1 MSGFLFIAYL
11 FFEKK
16 IIFLFSSAAG
26 SNIYGLWIL
35 AGDLG
40 YVIVFPQF
48 FMAVHW
54 PEYVNTDGSI
64 GAAIIGIGSVLNCC
78 SNILISLHKITVH
91 QF

>member
-1 MSGFLFIAYL
+1 MAYL
-11 FFEKK
+11 FFEKR
-16 IIFLFSSAAG
+16 IIFMFSSAAG

-54 PEYVNTDGSI
+54 PEYVNADGSI
-64 GAAIIGIGSVLNCC
+64 AGAIIGIGRV
-78 SNILISLHKITVH
+78 
-91 QF
+91 

>member
-1 MSGFLFIAYL
+1 MPMCFRKIVFFLT
-11 FFEKK
+11 
-16 IIFLFSSAAG
+16 SAAG

-54 PEYVNTDGSI
+54 PEYVNMDGSI
-64 GAAIIGIGSVLNCC
+64 AGAIIGIGRVY
-78 SNILISLHKITVH
+78 IFVQII
-91 QF
+91 